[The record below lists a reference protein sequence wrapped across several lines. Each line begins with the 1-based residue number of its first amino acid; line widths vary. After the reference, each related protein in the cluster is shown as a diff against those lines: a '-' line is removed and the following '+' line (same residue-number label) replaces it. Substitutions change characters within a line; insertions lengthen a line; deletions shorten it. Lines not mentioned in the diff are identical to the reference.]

1 MWSPTGPG
9 RNEHG
14 ELHRGHKLN
23 LTRPVAVAPPA
34 PGLAALAFG
43 HEHTVALTATH
54 EVMTCGSWVAGKQAD
69 AEVTAHVT
77 RLRKVRRNNLR
88 AKYLVAPSHKS
99 MPRFRQIFSSFQF
112 SEFSSPNLLRA

>member
-1 MWSPTGPG
+1 MEDPG

-54 EVMTCGSWVAGKQAD
+54 EVLTCGSWVAGKQAD

-77 RLRKVRRNNLR
+77 RLRKVR
-88 AKYLVAPSHKS
+88 AP
-99 MPRFRQIFSSFQF
+99 FQ
-112 SEFSSPNLLRA
+112 R